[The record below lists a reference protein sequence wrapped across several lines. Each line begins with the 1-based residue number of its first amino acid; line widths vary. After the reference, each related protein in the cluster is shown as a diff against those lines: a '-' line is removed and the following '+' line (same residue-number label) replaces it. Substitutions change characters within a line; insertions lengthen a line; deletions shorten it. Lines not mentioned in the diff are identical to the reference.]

1 MEVLRSREH
10 REALIRRVRFLARA
24 GVGLLAM
31 IAASYWVVQGVN
43 GSEYR
48 EAAEHN
54 RLRRLPIPAPRG
66 IIFDAQGRPLVEN
79 VPSYTLRVD
88 PAIMEDPEST
98 FAFASEVLGAP
109 AESLRA
115 NYRRQRRNDPVNPV
129 LIAEDLSLAQVAR
142 LELADLKHPEFEI
155 EVEQVRL
162 YRHREQAAHV
172 LGYIG
177 EIGPDQLLREGEY
190 RRGELVGRRGI
201 ERRYERRL
209 RGRDGRRVVVVDS
222 RGRPVEEYGRREAR
236 PGGDLR
242 LALDLDLQQAAGR
255 AMEGRV
261 GAVVALEP
269 GTGAV
274 RVLLSR
280 PSYDP
285 NLFARRLDPRQWRS
299 LVAAPFQPLQ
309 NRAIQNVFS
318 PGSVFKPLM
327 ALAGLQEGVVT
338 PDRRVFCSGSTRFYD
353 HRFRCWKR
361 GGHGWVD
368 LVEALEES
376 CDIYFYT
383 LGKELGIERIG
394 EYARRFGFGE
404 ATGIDLAGE
413 RAGLVPGPEWSRRV
427 RGHRWYP
434 GETISVAIG
443 QSSLLVTPVQVA
455 VMMAALATEGHRPIP
470 RIVAGTPGGGSRIE
484 GIDPRWWDVAQE
496 GIRRVVSEGTGRTA
510 RLPGLEIAG
519 KTGTVQVVS
528 QEARIES
535 EDLPFE
541 QRDHAW
547 FASYAPAHDP
557 ELVVVVFVEHGGS
570 GSRTAAPVARA
581 VYEEFLEKRTDLRP
595 VRG

>member
-1 MEVLRSREH
+1 M
-10 REALIRRVRFLARA
+10 AL
-24 GVGLLAM
+24 LLS
-31 IAASYWVVQGVN
+31 IAASYWLVQGVQ
-43 GSEYR
+43 GTEYR

-54 RLRRLPIPAPRG
+54 RLRRKPISAPRG
-66 IIFDAQGRPLVEN
+66 IILDVEGRPLAEN

-88 PAIMEDPEST
+88 PAIMDDPEAT
-98 FAFASEVLGAP
+98 FAFAAGVLETP

-115 NYRRQRRNDPVNPV
+115 TYLRRKQIDPVNPV
-129 LIAEDLSLAQVAR
+129 LVAENLSLAQVAR
-142 LELADLKHPEFEI
+142 LEMADLKHPEFEI

-162 YRHREQAAHV
+162 YRHRDQAAHV

-177 EIGPDQLLREGEY
+177 EIGPEQLLREADY
-190 RRGELVGRRGI
+190 RRGDLVGRRGI
-201 ERRYERRL
+201 ERRYERQL

-222 RGRPVEEYGRREAR
+222 RGRPVEEYGRQEAR
-236 PGGDLR
+236 SGGNLR

-269 GTGAV
+269 RTGAV

-285 NLFARRLDPRQWRS
+285 NLFARRLDPRQWQS
-299 LVAAPFQPLQ
+299 LMTAPFHPLQ
-309 NRAIQNVFS
+309 NRTIQNAFS
-318 PGSVFKPLM
+318 PGSVFKPTM
-327 ALAGLQEGVVT
+327 ALAGLQEGAVT
-338 PDRRVFCSGSTRFYD
+338 PESRIFCSGSARFYD

-368 LVEALEES
+368 LVEALEKS
-376 CDIYFYT
+376 CDIFFYT
-383 LGKELGIERIG
+383 LGKELGIEKIG
-394 EYARRFGFGE
+394 EYARRFGLGE
-404 ATGIDLAGE
+404 PTGIDLAGE
-413 RAGLVPGPEWSRRV
+413 RAGLVPSPEWSRRV
-427 RGHRWYP
+427 RGHPWYP

-443 QSSLLVTPVQVA
+443 QSSLLVTPIQVA
-455 VMMAALATEGHRPIP
+455 VMMAALATDGHRPVP
-470 RIVAGTPGGGSRIE
+470 RIVAEASDAGVQIE
-484 GIDPRWWDVAQE
+484 GIDLRWWEVVQE
-496 GIRRVVSEGTGRTA
+496 GVRRVVDQGTGRSA
-510 RLPGLEIAG
+510 RLPELEIAG

-528 QEARIES
+528 QETRVES

-547 FASYAPAHDP
+547 FASYAPFDDP

-581 VYEEFLEKRTDLRP
+581 VYEEFLAKRSDLRS